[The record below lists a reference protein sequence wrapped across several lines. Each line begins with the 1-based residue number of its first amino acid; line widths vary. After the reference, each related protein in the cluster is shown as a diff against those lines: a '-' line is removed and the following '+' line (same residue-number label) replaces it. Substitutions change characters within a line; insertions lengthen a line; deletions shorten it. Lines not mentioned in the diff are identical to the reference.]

1 MKLDTPELKMAYFM
15 GWLHALAS
23 EHAEMFDR
31 DKQDVIEELLGQLLK
46 KQKS

>member
-23 EHAEMFDR
+23 EHADNFNR
-31 DKQDVIEELLGQLLK
+31 DKQEVTEELVRMLFEK
-46 KQKS
+46 RKS